1 MTALG
6 YPLHF
11 IVLLGVW
18 KVLGAL
24 TLLAPGL
31 RLVKEWAYAGIFIDL
46 SGAVVASA
54 ANAGAAFHV
63 IAPIVLIGI
72 LAASWALRPESRRL
86 PGAKEGRPHRTRRPG
101 RLCSTG
107 SASPTPDVLE
117 AKTLVPEPA
126 RIGPVALRCPTR
138 NQFVKMEKALNS
150 YVALAPPVD
159 SISTPKSIWP
169 SVELASQPC
178 WMVQSMISSRFTVPE
193 VNVTVDSRTMEVV
206 RGPPHVV
213 RPTAEGRRRHWVPAG
228 TRW

>member
-1 MTALG
+1 MKRKMIGYWICTVVIALCIGSGGAAQVLRVPQNVEGLTALG

-54 ANAGAAFHV
+54 ANGGAAFHV

-86 PGAKEGRPHRTRRPG
+86 PDAKEG
-101 RLCSTG
+101 
-107 SASPTPDVLE
+107 SATPN
-117 AKTLVPEPA
+117 PA
-126 RIGPVALRCPTR
+126 SG
-138 NQFVKMEKALNS
+138 
-150 YVALAPPVD
+150 AP
-159 SISTPKSIWP
+159 
-169 SVELASQPC
+169 LL
-178 WMVQSMISSRFTVPE
+178 
-193 VNVTVDSRTMEVV
+193 
-206 RGPPHVV
+206 H
-213 RPTAEGRRRHWVPAG
+213 VPAG
-228 TRW
+228 RGTAQEGRAGAT